1 MFAQKKIDDL
11 NVNVTTTFEIE
22 EDRDCF
28 YTLVVQDDFVY
39 IEYYEKENGKSV
51 RKDEVIIP
59 SQIASVIARL
69 ITQEINKINNDIE
82 ISYCTVE
89 NPYYTTISTSAWNNT
104 GGEQDV
110 QYINKTTSSSIK
122 GGGEHNG

>member
-1 MFAQKKIDDL
+1 MFTKKKIDDSG
-11 NVNVTTTFEIE
+11 VNITTTFEIE

-28 YTLVVQDDFVY
+28 YTLGVQDDFVY
-39 IEYYEKENGKSV
+39 IEYYEKENGESV

-82 ISYCTVE
+82 IPYCTVE
-89 NPYYTTISTSAWNNT
+89 NPYYTTVSTSTWNNT

-110 QYINKTTSSSIK
+110 QYINQTTSSSIK

>member
-1 MFAQKKIDDL
+1 MFTKKKIDDSG
-11 NVNVTTTFEIE
+11 VNITTTFEIE

-28 YTLVVQDDFVY
+28 YTLEVQDDFVY
-39 IEYYEKENGKSV
+39 IEYYEKENGESV